1 MTLASRREPSHSQF
15 TSKRQTEKKLEVFMK
30 KVFTTA
36 ARLTAL
42 LVAVVAVGLFIS
54 GGITSAHPALI
65 ANQAIP
71 TPGALLDTA
80 PTQVKLTF
88 SVESG
93 LVPEQSL
100 FWVYSQSGLT
110 VLASG
115 SVDLTNADR
124 NTMVANLPTL
134 THGVFVVKWVAISK
148 SDTGFSE
155 GSYSFAVK

>member
-1 MTLASRREPSHSQF
+1 
-15 TSKRQTEKKLEVFMK
+15 MK
-30 KVFTTA
+30 KIFATVT
-36 ARLTAL
+36 RLSAF

-54 GGITSAHPALI
+54 GGITAAHPALI
-65 ANQAIP
+65 ANQAVP

-88 SVESG
+88 TVENG
-93 LVPEQSL
+93 LVAEQSF
-100 FWVYSQSGLT
+100 FWVYSQVGLT

-115 SVDLTNADR
+115 SVDLSNADR
-124 NTMVANLPTL
+124 NTMIANLPAL
-134 THGVFVVKWVAISK
+134 THGVYVVKWVAISK